1 MGHILIKHIVYMS
14 VPVGKKGG
22 FKGGLNKLFYAVERH
37 FEKVLVQKPGTTK
50 ETKTLND
57 KTIGWYSCS
66 QKASMYTKRK

>member
-1 MGHILIKHIVYMS
+1 MGHIFIEHIVYIS

-50 ETKTLND
+50 ETKHL
-57 KTIGWYSCS
+57 
-66 QKASMYTKRK
+66 MTKQ